1 MEKKELINIIS
12 NVLSPIGFKRKGNS
26 WVFNNSSI
34 NKIVNLQKS
43 QFGNYYYINY
53 GYILNAIPLSDMMH
67 IYNRVT
73 SLDIDEREKINLLL
87 NLESNI
93 SDEEREDRLKKVLQK
108 ELVDK
113 IQSIN
118 IEDDLLEEL
127 RNRPHLND
135 IPLVVKQYFQLP
147 VV

>member
-26 WVFNNSSI
+26 WVFNDSSI

-53 GYILNAIPLSDMMH
+53 GYILNAIPLNDMMH

-73 SLDIDEREKINLLL
+73 SINIDEREEINLLL

-93 SDEEREDRLKKVLQK
+93 SDKEREDGLKKVLQK